1 MDELDTGAP
10 VCGAEVING
19 LPMLPL
25 FIAFLHDHWEVRKL
39 GEREGE
45 NNECGLVHFHKDSF
59 LLQYV

>member
-39 GEREGE
+39 GEGE
-45 NNECGLVHFHKDSF
+45 RGNECSLFHFHKDSF
-59 LLQYV
+59 LLQYM